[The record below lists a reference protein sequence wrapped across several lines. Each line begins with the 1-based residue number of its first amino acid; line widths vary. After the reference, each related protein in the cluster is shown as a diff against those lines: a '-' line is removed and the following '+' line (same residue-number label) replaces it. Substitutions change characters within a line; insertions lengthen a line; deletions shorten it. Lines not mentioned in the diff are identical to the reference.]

1 MAELSTANIIFAWAI
16 ATLVAAGVFTHASKL
31 GDKHATAWGI
41 GTFLF
46 LIVVLPA
53 YVIYNR
59 RQKPFP
65 REVSARSPRHTAR
78 SSTGVRHRLLS

>member
-1 MAELSTANIIFAWAI
+1 VNFAELTTGQIVFGWAV
-16 ATLVAAGVFTHASKL
+16 ATLAAAGVFTHASKR

-59 RQKPFP
+59 RQKPP
-65 REVSARSPRHTAR
+65 GPQRRY
-78 SSTGVRHRLLS
+78 